1 MTTALKMLAGVICAS
16 AIATGATRDL
26 APAAGHRPLHINC
39 PPGSHGQPW
48 QTQTGQ
54 RLNAARAMRDGA
66 LFQMQE
72 RRLTAGHPSQ
82 HHDTS
87 PGTLAR

>member
-1 MTTALKMLAGVICAS
+1 MIVPKRLKILAGLICGS
-16 AIATGATRDL
+16 AIAISAARDS
-26 APAAGHRPLHINC
+26 APEARHRPLHINC

-54 RLNAARAMRDGA
+54 RLHSARAARDGA
-66 LFQMQE
+66 LVQMQE

-82 HHDTS
+82 FQ
-87 PGTLAR
+87 PE